1 MAYLVDE
8 AATSLLVLP
17 VLDDLLLGDVGPEGD
32 RLATDADLR
41 AEHESCEIKSSGG
54 GNKVT

>member
-41 AEHESCEIKSSGG
+41 AEHVK
-54 GNKVT
+54 